1 MRKVGSMK
9 FLKTML
15 IVLVLS
21 SISVLSLACT
31 SESDLVPVSENQ
43 TVTVQRGDLIIDI
56 TAVGNLALSRTED
69 LAFEIAGTVEEVLVE
84 EGDNVEEGQLLAELD
99 ASERDDHIEVLERN
113 VTTSERYLT
122 TVERALTTAE
132 NDLSAA
138 ERQVSTKEDSLLQA
152 EINLKNSEIA
162 LAKINS
168 TYEWPD
174 PDYETP
180 LESAQAD
187 VDDAERLLRLIERY
201 DDGTPKWNTM
211 ANLAR
216 EGVSTAEQR
225 LNALQSQTEEEVA
238 VKELQV
244 QVAQGGVEDARQAL
258 ENTQQGISD
267 AWLDIEDARIAIEDA
282 LKEVEDAQE
291 ELDEE
296 LSTSLEIIAPFDGFI
311 IKVNVEGGDEVT
323 KGTVAVQ
330 LADPTRF
337 EAEVMV
343 SEMDI
348 FPVTEGGVAWVEVD
362 ALPGIS
368 LPARVTHISPTATI
382 QSGVVNYKV
391 TVEVQSLETVMHQR
405 QETGQET
412 MPDISSGQLP
422 ERLKKAVEEGRITQ
436 EQAEELMKQMQE
448 GEMPFPSGDRQVP
461 AVIAEDFQ
469 LREGLTVTVS
479 ILVEEKNNVLLV
491 PNRAIIRQGLE
502 AFVQVLEDGV
512 IEQRPIKT
520 GLSDWQY
527 TEVIEGL
534 SEGEKVVVPQG
545 TTNTPT
551 TPRPRGGFSFFGRGE
566 H

>member
-1 MRKVGSMK
+1 MK
-9 FLKTML
+9 FLKIML
-15 IVLVLS
+15 ILLVLA

-31 SESDLVPVSENQ
+31 SESDLVSVSGNQ

-69 LAFEIAGTVEEVLVE
+69 LAFEIAGTVEEVLIE
-84 EGDNVEEGQLLAELD
+84 EGDNVEEGQVLAKLD
-99 ASERDDHIEVLERN
+99 ASEWDDHIEVLERN
-113 VTTSERYLT
+113 VTTSERDLT
-122 TVERALTTAE
+122 AAERALTTTE

-152 EINLKNSEIA
+152 EINFKNSEIA
-162 LAKINS
+162 LAEANG
-168 TYEWPD
+168 TYEWLD

-187 VDDAERLLRLIERY
+187 VDDAEHLLRLIGRYPEVHQLPMLDTMER
-201 DDGTPKWNTM
+201 
-211 ANLAR
+211 LAR
-216 EGVSTAEQR
+216 EGVSAAEQR
-225 LNALQSQTEEEVA
+225 LNTLQNQTEDEVE

-244 QVAQGGVEDARQAL
+244 QIAQGGVEDAQQDIADA
-258 ENTQQGISD
+258 QQGIAD
-267 AWLDIEDARIAIEDA
+267 ALQDIVDARQEIADAQQTLEDAR
-282 LKEVEDAQE
+282 E
-291 ELDEE
+291 ELDEA
-296 LSTSLEIIAPFDGFI
+296 LDTSLEIIAPFDGFI
-311 IKVNVEGGDEVT
+311 TKVNVEGGDEVM

-330 LADPTRF
+330 LADPTKF

-348 FPVTEGGVAWVEVD
+348 FQVRLEGETWVQVD
-362 ALPGIS
+362 ALQGLS
-368 LPARVTHISPTATI
+368 LPAEVTHISPTATI

-391 TVEVQSLETVMHQR
+391 TVEIQSPETVMHQR
-405 QETGQET
+405 QETMQEG

-422 ERLKKAVEEGRITQ
+422 ERLRKAIEEGRITQ
-436 EQAEELMKQMQE
+436 EQAEEMLEQMQE
-448 GEMPFPSGDRQVP
+448 GQMTFPPGGEEMP
-461 AVIAEDFQ
+461 AMITEDFQ

-512 IEQRPIKT
+512 IEQRPVKT

-527 TEVIEGL
+527 TEIIEGL
-534 SEGEKVVVPQG
+534 SEGEKVIVPQG
-545 TTNTPT
+545 TTTTPT
-551 TPRPRGGFSFFGRGE
+551 TQQRGGMPFFPGGGP